1 MTSCPSLTRDRKRPR
16 SPASAASWS
25 GVEVELMVLYFMSR
39 GLLQA
44 RCVTAFLSSIILSSY
59 IIHTNAIYRVITTTE
74 LAGVRGRP
82 ASARRPSRRS
92 GCRCCCSSA
101 ADPRHQA
108 QAPQRRFRETTNHI
122 RTFIFLK
129 RPVLCQGEN
138 RNNKLSNNQCVMLL
152 SLYD

>member
-1 MTSCPSLTRDRKRPR
+1 MRCEGDCSGPELRPRHHFISLATRQAADLKHQAQAPQRGFRETTNHIRTFIFLKRP
-16 SPASAASWS
+16 
-25 GVEVELMVLYFMSR
+25 VLCQGENKTEITNYND
-39 GLLQA
+39 
-44 RCVTAFLSSIILSSY
+44 RCVIAFLSSIILSSY
-59 IIHTNAIYRVITTTE
+59 IINTNAIYRVITTTE

-122 RTFIFLK
+122 TA
-129 RPVLCQGEN
+129 
-138 RNNKLSNNQCVMLL
+138 
-152 SLYD
+152 SL